1 MVVEQLLL
9 NHYVQA
15 VNALKELE
23 TKDQALFSKVLE
35 TLRSLKSGD
44 ISLDSVVVTD
54 EGWEITPS
62 PTPPNPEVLGSWMAA
77 PVDGPV
83 EV

>member
-23 TKDQALFSKVLE
+23 TKDQALFSKALD
-35 TLRSLKSGD
+35 TLRSLKAGEV
-44 ISLDSVVVTD
+44 LLENVVVTD
-54 EGWEITPS
+54 NGWEVVPA
-62 PTPPNPEVLGSWMAA
+62 PPV
-77 PVDGPV
+77 VDD
-83 EV
+83 ESA

>member
-23 TKDQALFSKVLE
+23 TKDQALFSKALD
-35 TLRSLKSGD
+35 TLRSLKAGEV
-44 ISLDSVVVTD
+44 SLENVVVTD
-54 EGWEITPS
+54 NGWEVVPA
-62 PTPPNPEVLGSWMAA
+62 PPV
-77 PVDGPV
+77 VDDEPA
-83 EV
+83 

>member
-23 TKDQALFSKVLE
+23 TKDQALFSKALD
-35 TLRSLKSGD
+35 TLRSLKAGEV
-44 ISLDSVVVTD
+44 LLENVVVTD
-54 EGWEITPS
+54 NGWEVVPA
-62 PTPPNPEVLGSWMAA
+62 PPV
-77 PVDGPV
+77 VDDEPA
-83 EV
+83 

>member
-23 TKDQALFSKVLE
+23 TKDQALFSKALD
-35 TLRSLKSGD
+35 TLRSLKAGEV
-44 ISLDSVVVTD
+44 LLENVVVTD
-54 EGWEITPS
+54 NGWEVV
-62 PTPPNPEVLGSWMAA
+62 PTPPV
-77 PVDGPV
+77 VDDEPA
-83 EV
+83 